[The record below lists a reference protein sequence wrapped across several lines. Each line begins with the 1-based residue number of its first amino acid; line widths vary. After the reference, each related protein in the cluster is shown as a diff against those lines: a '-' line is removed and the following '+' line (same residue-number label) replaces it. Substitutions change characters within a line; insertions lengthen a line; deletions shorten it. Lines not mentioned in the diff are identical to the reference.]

1 MTPHKELF
9 FSRINLLSEEEISFL
24 LDVVLMMSAKNALDV
39 KPDYLHCVSSS
50 VIRYGHKCNQQRFLC
65 KACGRTFVMTTHTIM
80 ENSHFLTE
88 T

>member
-1 MTPHKELF
+1 MSKAEELTNYIKML
-9 FSRINLLSEEEISFL
+9 SQDKIQQLLDLVKHLLSTSPME
-24 LDVVLMMSAKNALDV
+24 KPCCPYCGNADI
-39 KPDYLHCVSSS
+39 
-50 VIRYGHKCNQQRFLC
+50 IRYGHKCNQQRFLC